1 VPPRRT
7 ALVSLVSLVAVGL
20 VSGCAFG
27 AGSSATPSGNG
38 IAASPASDVLSTAIS
53 NARAQTSVRL
63 VGTGSCPDGAFSV
76 DMHLRKDENAVGTI
90 TLGKDALSVVSTPE
104 ALYVKGPATFWTALT
119 SAAAATRV
127 GQRWVKLPRT
137 ASTCIAA
144 ITSFSTVLANYLG
157 YPGAPTKQPSSIVFG
172 TPAVLLQL
180 SNDVSFWVGTQGTP
194 LPVRISDPVAP
205 TAISLVDWGTPVTV
219 TVPSAA
225 DVLDSS
231 VLRST
236 S

>member
-1 VPPRRT
+1 MPPRRT
-7 ALVSLVSLVAVGL
+7 ALVSMVAVGL
-20 VSGCAFG
+20 LSGCAFG
-27 AGSSATPSGNG
+27 AGSSATPSDNG
-38 IAASPASDVLSTAIS
+38 ITASPASDVLSTAIS
-53 NARAQTSVRL
+53 NAKAQTSVRL
-63 VGTGSCPDGAFSV
+63 VGTGSCPDGAFTV
-76 DMHLRKDENAVGTI
+76 DMHLRSDENASGTI
-90 TLGKDALSVVSTPE
+90 TLGKDALSVVSTPD
-104 ALYVKGPATFWTALT
+104 ALYVQGPATFWTALAST
-119 SAAAATRV
+119 AAATTV

-180 SNDVSFWVGTQGTP
+180 PNDVSFWVGTQGTP
-194 LPVRISDPVAP
+194 LPVRITDPAAP
-205 TAISLVDWGTPVTV
+205 TALSLVDWGKPVAA
-219 TVPSAA
+219 TVPSTA
-225 DVLDSS
+225 DIVDSS